1 MVETRIYEHSSPGEV
16 ELMEP
21 VQVTTHK
28 FFSFQPRLGESLAI
42 YEQKNALSSHT
53 WDESANAS
61 VVPPKFKPARGW
73 LLLVLRDGKG
83 TAPSPGPLLALSS
96 PRPFPGTLSTNEV
109 PLCRVEFRVLMR
121 RRHGG
126 IYAIPNWEKSQEKGE
141 NFILQRA
148 RGWDSYP
155 RASPDRPGTDRE

>member
-1 MVETRIYEHSSPGEV
+1 MPMVETRIYEHSSPGEV

-83 TAPSPGPLLALSS
+83 TAPSPGPLLAPSS
-96 PRPFPGTLSTNEV
+96 PGPRPGALSTGERSSAEAL
-109 PLCRVEFRVLMR
+109 LCRGVCRVLVR
-121 RRHGG
+121 RRGG
-126 IYAIPNWEKSQEKGE
+126 
-141 NFILQRA
+141 
-148 RGWDSYP
+148 
-155 RASPDRPGTDRE
+155 T